1 MNNEEMGRE
10 IGWDDSIENEG
21 QDFEPLPEGEYEFT
35 VVSMERGRFPGSEK
49 MSACHSASLDLLLK
63 GADGK
68 ERHVFDT
75 LYLNSKA
82 EWRLSQFFL
91 GIGQKKKG
99 ETLKPNWNTVPGSTG
114 RVKVYI
120 DEYTDK
126 KSGKPR
132 RNNKVSEY
140 LPYEPKKFEAGK
152 F

>member
-1 MNNEEMGRE
+1 MNEEMGRE
-10 IGWDDSIENEG
+10 IGWDDQIENEG
-21 QDFEPLPEGEYEFT
+21 QDFEPLPDGEYEFT
-35 VVSMERGRFPGSEK
+35 VASMERGRFPGSDR
-49 MSACHSASLDLLLK
+49 MSACNSASLDLLIK
-63 GADGK
+63 DTDGK
-68 ERHVFDT
+68 EKHVFDT

-91 GIGQKKKG
+91 CIGQKKKG

-126 KSGKPR
+126 KTGKPR

-140 LPYEPKKFEAGK
+140 LPYAPKSFEAGK